1 MDKFVAQW
9 TKKREMGKKAY
20 ILRYGVLY
28 IGMIST
34 VLFTLPE
41 LINEGNINVGFF
53 IIRLFCFPTIGAM
66 IVGQRWDGKEQ
77 KYSKRLAAAEGK

>member
-1 MDKFVAQW
+1 MEKFIAKW
-9 TKKREMGKKAY
+9 TNTRQMGKRAY

-41 LINEGNINVGFF
+41 LINEGHINIGFF
-53 IIRLFCFPTIGAM
+53 IARFFAFPTIGAM
-66 IVGQRWDGKEQ
+66 IVGQRWDGREE
-77 KYSKRLAAAEGK
+77 KYRKWSAAGGS

>member
-1 MDKFVAQW
+1 MDKFIAQW
-9 TKKREMGKKAY
+9 TTKRQMGKKAY

-41 LINEGNINVGFF
+41 LINEGKINIGFF
-53 IIRLFCFPTIGAM
+53 IIRFLCFPTIGAM
-66 IVGQRWDGKEQ
+66 IVGQRWDGREQ
-77 KYSKRLAAAEGK
+77 KYSKWVVANGK